1 MQKRPIAAVAAL
13 ASCVALAAAAP
24 AGAVEYAN
32 HVEVAGGGNRF
43 GPYVLFYAAE
53 TFPWGT
59 AIGCAGVRSVGLN
72 CAAKSG
78 EVAVIVL
85 PWDVESE
92 PYIHNHSTWTSYF
105 SGYYYK

>member
-1 MQKRPIAAVAAL
+1 MRKTLIALLAAL
-13 ASCVALAAAAP
+13 ACCGALAATP

-32 HVEVAGGGNRF
+32 HVEVVGGGNHF
-43 GPYVLFYAAE
+43 GPFVYFFAAE

-59 AIGCAGVRSVGLN
+59 AIACAGVRSVGLS

-78 EVAVIVL
+78 ETAIIEL
-85 PWDVESE
+85 PFDVESE
-92 PYIHNHSTWTSYF
+92 PYIHNHSTWTSFF